1 MTTRVVVF
9 GRDPDVCVMCKY
21 TKRDLEKLGIP
32 FDDRDVDTD
41 QQARQIVTATGK
53 TQLPM
58 VDVIRGGEL
67 VDRWHGYHRHKIHG
81 LVGQ

>member
-9 GRDPDVCVMCKY
+9 GRDECVQCDR
-21 TKRDLEKLGIP
+21 TKKLLGKFAIP
-32 FDDRDVDTD
+32 YVERNVDTD

-58 VDVIRGGEL
+58 VDVMRDGELADRWFGLRPDRIRGL
-67 VDRWHGYHRHKIHG
+67 V
-81 LVGQ
+81 L